1 MNKNQYIIPE
11 VEVVRVIEELNI
23 LSQVRAGGEQ
33 MDPEVDEGW

>member
-23 LSQVRAGGEQ
+23 LSQVSARGEQ